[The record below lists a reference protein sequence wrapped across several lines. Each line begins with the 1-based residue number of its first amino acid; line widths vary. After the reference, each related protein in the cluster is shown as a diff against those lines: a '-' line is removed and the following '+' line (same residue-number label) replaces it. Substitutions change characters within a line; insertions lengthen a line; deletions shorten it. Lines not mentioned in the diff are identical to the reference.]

1 MKKILCFLLC
11 GVMLFAL
18 VGCGGNIKELGRNET
33 SIALQAKKAV
43 NGFMIDGEGAPYQS
57 YFLLKPDEFIKQ
69 FNEKAV
75 AKGQQSLVELDPEP
89 AEKRDKQSHFTYS
102 NNNKTWDIRVDTV
115 SQIAKKGVGYIR
127 DVELSLYAENNDDSK
142 RNGDYLYFLMDMF
155 NPGMAEEI
163 SDALH
168 IFGEDQDKL
177 PAVRTLYCGNVEYTY
192 IYHKSTTSEFH
203 IKAVYIAP
211 QQSPT
216 PKGAVRPE

>member
-18 VGCGGNIKELGRNET
+18 VGCGGNIKELERNET
-33 SIALQAKKAV
+33 FLSLQAKKAV
-43 NGFMIDGEGAPYQS
+43 NGFMIDGEGAPYPS

-69 FNEKAV
+69 FNEKAAV
-75 AKGQQSLVELDPEP
+75 KSYRPLVELNPEP
-89 AEKRDKQSHFTYS
+89 AEKRDKQSHFRYTS
-102 NNNKTWDIRVDTV
+102 NNETWNILVKTKEKDETG
-115 SQIAKKGVGYIR
+115 AGYIKE
-127 DVELSLYAENNDDSK
+127 VELDLFAVNNDDSK

-163 SDALH
+163 SDALN

-203 IKAVYIAP
+203 IKAVDIAP